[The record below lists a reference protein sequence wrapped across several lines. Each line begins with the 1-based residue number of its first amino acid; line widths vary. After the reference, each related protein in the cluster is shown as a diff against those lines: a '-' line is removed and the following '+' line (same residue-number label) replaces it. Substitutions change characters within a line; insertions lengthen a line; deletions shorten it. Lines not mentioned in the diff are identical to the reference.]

1 MKPIILAATITVFL
15 ISACDSQENKQSTIS
30 TVPQIQKPA
39 ISSIPAEVGSANSSL
54 PVQVQVVGN
63 YNIVKFKGK
72 FYACPHGQ
80 EINWEKDDVTK
91 FPSVFVADSQDA
103 AIAMIKR

>member
-1 MKPIILAATITVFL
+1 MKPLILAVTIVIFL
-15 ISACDSQENKQSTIS
+15 ISACDKKENKQSIS
-30 TVPQIQKPA
+30 V
-39 ISSIPAEVGSANSSL
+39 EVGSANSSL
-54 PVQVQVVGN
+54 PVQVQVVSN

-80 EINWEKDDVTK
+80 EINWENDEVAKV
-91 FPSVFVADSQDA
+91 PGVFMADSLEG

>member
-1 MKPIILAATITVFL
+1 MKPIILAATITAFL

-30 TVPQIQKPA
+30 TAPQIQKPS
-39 ISSIPAEVGSANSSL
+39 ISSIPVEVG
-54 PVQVQVVGN
+54 PVLVQVVSN

-80 EINWEKDDVTK
+80 EINWEKDDVAK
-91 FPSVFVADSQDA
+91 FPGVFVADSQDA